1 MKKQYDNYL
10 YSDLTDRILACV
22 HEVHKTLGY
31 GFFEKVYENALVIVL
46 EKAGFNIKQQAPVS
60 IMFDGKVIGEY
71 IADILVDNKVVLE
84 LKAVSELASIHEVQL
99 VNFLKASGLR
109 VGLLINFG
117 PKLKIVRKVF

>member
-10 YSDLTDRILACV
+10 YSDLTDRILRYV
-22 HEVHKTLGY
+22 HEVHRTLGY

-71 IADILVDNKVVLE
+71 IADILVDNKIVLE

>member
-10 YSDLTDRILACV
+10 YSDLTDRILRCV
-22 HEVHKTLGY
+22 HEVHRTLGY
-31 GFFEKVYENALVIVL
+31 GLFEKVYENALVIVL
-46 EKAGFNIKQQAPVS
+46 EKAGFQVKQQAPVA

-71 IADILVDNKVVLE
+71 IADILADNTIALE
-84 LKAVSELASIHEVQL
+84 LKAVTELSSIHEVQL

>member
-1 MKKQYDNYL
+1 M
-10 YSDLTDRILACV
+10 
-22 HEVHKTLGY
+22 GY

-46 EKAGFNIKQQAPVS
+46 NKAGFQIKQQAPVA

-71 IADILVDNKVVLE
+71 IADILVDNKIVLE
-84 LKAVSELASIHEVQL
+84 LKAVTELASIHEVQL

-109 VGLLINFG
+109 VGSLINFG